1 MYAHWFRIIGNKRQI
16 KTDKK
21 EISRCILVGI
31 QLSWTVPSPHWVT
44 VGFPFLFRNRSTF
57 NLSKWSK
64 ILFSYRSNALEI
76 SIRNWI
82 VTYAAGI
89 DSSKPTSFPRE
100 TDRRENLGSRLG
112 RNSQKAN
119 RLRKRLWL
127 TQDQAE
133 LSRRAWVLTVK
144 KWYLNLFNTIMPKSR
159 LITRVTLK

>member
-16 KTDKK
+16 KKDKK

-31 QLSWTVPSPHWVT
+31 QLSWIVPSPHWVT

-100 TDRRENLGSRLG
+100 RRVGGSKQLKS
-112 RNSQKAN
+112 NSLTETTLTYTRPSRAFKKGLSPH
-119 RLRKRLWL
+119 REKR
-127 TQDQAE
+127 
-133 LSRRAWVLTVK
+133 
-144 KWYLNLFNTIMPKSR
+144 YLNLFNTIMPKSR